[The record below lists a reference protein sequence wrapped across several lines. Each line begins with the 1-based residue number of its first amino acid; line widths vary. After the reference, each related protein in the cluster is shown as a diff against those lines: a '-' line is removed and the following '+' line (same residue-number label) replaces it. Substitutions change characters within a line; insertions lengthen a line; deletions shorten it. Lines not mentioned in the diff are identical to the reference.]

1 MKVLLIEDE
10 DRIASF
16 LDKGLR
22 DQGYEV
28 ERVATGEEGLVRSS
42 DGADVILLD
51 LGLPDL
57 DGMEVLDRIRDAG
70 VATPVVVLTARSDVS
85 DRVAGLEHGADD
97 YLPKPFSFDEL
108 VARIHARLRAA
119 GSATELAAG
128 DVKLDLIE
136 DRAFRGDR
144 WIELTSRE
152 ARLLAAFMRNP
163 GQVRSREQ
171 LLLEVW
177 GIDFDPRSNLID
189 VYVGYL
195 RRKLGYD
202 VIETIRPAGYRFPA
216 PDSPKKIGVILREG
230 EGAHLGRAPSADP
243 SSI

>member
-16 LDKGLR
+16 LDTGLR
-22 DQGYEV
+22 AQGYEV
-28 ERVATGEEGLVRSS
+28 ERVATGEEGLVRCS

-57 DGMEVLDRIRDAG
+57 DGMEVLDRIRQAG
-70 VATPVVVLTARSDVS
+70 VATPIVVLTARSDVP

-97 YLPKPFSFDEL
+97 YLPKPFDFDEL

-119 GSATELAAG
+119 PATQLAVG
-128 DVKLDLIE
+128 DVKLDLIS
-136 DRAFRGDR
+136 DRAHRGDR

-152 ARLLAAFMRNP
+152 ARLLAAFMRNS
-163 GQVRSREQ
+163 GQVLTREQ

-195 RRKLGYD
+195 RRKLGFD
-202 VIETIRPAGYRFPA
+202 VIETVRPAGYRLSTP
-216 PDSPKKIGVILREG
+216 P
-230 EGAHLGRAPSADP
+230 
-243 SSI
+243 